1 MTASAP
7 RDPGRPVGLTGGG
20 VHVVAHTGA
29 EPRIVLIHGAMDRST
44 SFGRVARHLSD
55 LAVVR
60 YDRRGYG
67 RSREL
72 GPTDLAGHL
81 DDLVAVVGDGP
92 VLLVG
97 HSVGGVVALAAPSV
111 LPAVVG
117 VVAYEAPMPWAPWWP
132 TGTGARSAAGVDPA
146 EAAERFM
153 RRMVGDRVWARLP
166 PSTREHRRSEGRALR
181 ADLDLVASGSP
192 YDPVAV
198 RVPVLALAG
207 SETSW
212 WHRRAAEELA
222 TLVPLG
228 TFGLVDGAGHGA
240 HLTHPFE
247 LAGRIRTFRHDVL
260 AFRHDVLAPG
270 GPARPVDPTSRG

>member
-97 HSVGGVVALAAPSV
+97 HSVGGVIALAAPAV
-111 LPAVVG
+111 LPGVVG
-117 VVAYEAPMPWAPWWP
+117 VVATGLLWAVV
-132 TGTGARSAAGVDPA
+132 A
-146 EAAERFM
+146 
-153 RRMVGDRVWARLP
+153 DR
-166 PSTREHRRSEGRALR
+166 
-181 ADLDLVASGSP
+181 
-192 YDPVAV
+192 
-198 RVPVLALAG
+198 
-207 SETSW
+207 
-212 WHRRAAEELA
+212 HRRAVRRRRRPGRGRRAVHEA
-222 TLVPLG
+222 
-228 TFGLVDGAGHGA
+228 DGGRPGVGA
-240 HLTHPFE
+240 P
-247 LAGRIRTFRHDVL
+247 
-260 AFRHDVLAPG
+260 APEH
-270 GPARPVDPTSRG
+270 A